1 MAPRAVMV
9 GAPGAG
15 KSTIGRRLAT
25 ALDVAIVDTDAEIE
39 RREGRQI
46 RDIFVTDG
54 EAAFRAIEEGVV
66 REALAESDGVVSLG
80 GGAVLS
86 ERTRALLQGHTVV
99 FLDISAQEGLL
110 RTGIAGR
117 RRGRAGKDDEVRPLL
132 RGKDPEGRYRTL
144 IAERR
149 PLYEQVAT
157 VVVHTDRRSPGK
169 VVREIASLLDQ
180 DPPGA
185 GGPAPGGAG
194 AGGGAAPRPD
204 GQHRDGRRRDGK
216 HQDGGR
222 RDGGRPDRPRGE
234 SSRRGRKR
242 NRNEPQ
248 NSPGGPR

>member
-25 ALDVAIVDTDAEIE
+25 ALGVDIVDTDAEIE
-39 RREGRQI
+39 RREGRLI
-46 RDIFVTDG
+46 REIFVEDG
-54 EAAFRAIEEGVV
+54 EASFRAIEEDVV
-66 REALAESDGVVSLG
+66 RDALARAEGVVSLG

-99 FLDISAQEGLL
+99 FLDITAHEGLL

-117 RRGRAGKDDEVRPLL
+117 RRGRSGKDDDVRPLL
-132 RGKDPEGRYRTL
+132 SGTDPEGRYRAL

-157 VVVHTDRRSPGK
+157 LVVHTDRRSPGK
-169 VVREIASLLDQ
+169 VVREIADLLEQ
-180 DPPGA
+180 
-185 GGPAPGGAG
+185 
-194 AGGGAAPRPD
+194 AAPQRAETTIRSE
-204 GQHRDGRRRDGK
+204 H
-216 HQDGGR
+216 
-222 RDGGRPDRPRGE
+222 
-234 SSRRGRKR
+234 
-242 NRNEPQ
+242 Q